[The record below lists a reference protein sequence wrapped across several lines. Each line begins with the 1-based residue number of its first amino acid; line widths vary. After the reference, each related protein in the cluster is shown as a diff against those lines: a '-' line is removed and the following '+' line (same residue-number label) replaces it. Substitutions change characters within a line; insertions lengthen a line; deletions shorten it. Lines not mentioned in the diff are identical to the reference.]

1 MVDPVALQFVLIALA
16 TSSEEEM
23 DSKVLAQKI
32 KAGNHKAFETFFDTH
47 YDSLLRFLI
56 SKNTSREA
64 AKDLIQKA
72 FIYIWEHRHRIN
84 PEKSLRAYI
93 FQIAYTRMLNHHRD
107 HKKFNTDESV
117 PNRQT
122 NHTPEDTARAKDL
135 EQAIERAIEQMP
147 EKRGT
152 VFQLCF
158 MEDFTYREA
167 AETLE
172 VTKKT
177 IENHM
182 GLALKDMRKALKQF
196 Q

>member
-1 MVDPVALQFVLIALA
+1 MVDPIALQFVLIALA
-16 TSSEEEM
+16 TSPAEEM
-23 DSKVLAQKI
+23 DSKALAQAI
-32 KAGNHKAFETFFDTH
+32 KVGNHEAFETFFDAH
-47 YDSLLRFLI
+47 YDSLFRFLI
-56 SKNTSREA
+56 SNNTKREA

-72 FIYIWEHRHRIN
+72 FIYIWENRHRID

-93 FQIAYTRMLNHHRD
+93 FRIAYTRMLNHHRD
-107 HKKFNTDESV
+107 HKKFNTDEPV
-117 PNRQT
+117 PDQQT
-122 NHTPEDTARAKDL
+122 DHTPEDMARANDL
-135 EQAIERAIEQMP
+135 EQAIEHAIEQMP
-147 EKRGT
+147 EKRGS

-158 MEDFTYREA
+158 IEDFTYREA
-167 AETLE
+167 AETLG

>member
-1 MVDPVALQFVLIALA
+1 MVDPVSLQFVLIAVA
-16 TSSEEEM
+16 TSPEEEM
-23 DSKVLAQKI
+23 DSKVLAQEI
-32 KAGNHKAFETFFDTH
+32 KAGNHKAFETFFDAH

-56 SKNTSREA
+56 SNNTSREA

-72 FIYIWEHRHRIN
+72 FIYIWEHRRRID

-93 FQIAYTRMLNHHRD
+93 FRIAYTRMLNHHRD
-107 HKKFNTDESV
+107 HKKFDTDESV
-117 PNRQT
+117 PNQKT
-122 NHTPEDTARAKDL
+122 DHTPEDMARANDL
-135 EQAIERAIEQMP
+135 EQAIKRAIEQMP
-147 EKRGT
+147 EKRGA

-182 GLALKDMRKALKQF
+182 GLALKDMRKSLKQF

>member
-1 MVDPVALQFVLIALA
+1 MVDPVTLQFALLALA
-16 TSSEEEM
+16 TSPAEEM
-23 DSKVLAQKI
+23 DSKQLAQEI
-32 KAGNHKAFETFFDTH
+32 KAGNHKAFETFFDKH
-47 YDSLLRFLI
+47 YDALLRFLI
-56 SKNTSREA
+56 SNNTKREA

-72 FIYIWEHRHRIN
+72 FIYIWEHRHKID

-107 HKKFNTDESV
+107 HKKFDTDESV

-122 NHTPEDTARAKDL
+122 DHTPEDMARANDL

-147 EKRGT
+147 QKRGT

-158 MEDFTYREA
+158 IEDFTYREA
-167 AETLE
+167 AEALG

-182 GLALKDMRKALKQF
+182 GLALKDMRKSLRQF